1 MRILGISGSLR
12 RGSYNTLLLGAAAE
26 LLPEG
31 VELEIYEELETVPPY
46 NEDRDTDD
54 APLPAERLRAA
65 IEESDAVLIAT
76 PEYNGSV
83 PGQLKNA
90 VDWASRPHRV
100 SALWGKPAVV
110 VGASTGMFGA
120 VWAQAELRKILG
132 TAGARVV
139 EAEVAVGRAASR
151 FDAEGR
157 LVDDEI
163 RDELRASLDALVA
176 ETPPQAAAEVAPR
189 LVAA

>member
-1 MRILGISGSLR
+1 MRVLAISGSLR
-12 RGSYNTLLLGAAAE
+12 QGSYNTQLLRAAE
-26 LLPEG
+26 ELVPGDVTLELYD
-31 VELEIYEELETVPPY
+31 ELESVPPY

-54 APLPAERLRAA
+54 APPAVVRLREA
-65 IEESDAVLIAT
+65 IAGADTVLIAT

-90 VDWASRPHRV
+90 IDWASRPV
-100 SALWGKPAVV
+100 GAGAALWGKPVAV
-110 VGASTGMFGA
+110 VGASTGMYGA

-139 EAEVAVGRAASR
+139 DAEVAVGRAAER
-151 FDAEGR
+151 FDENGR
-157 LVDDEI
+157 VIDEEI
-163 RDELRASLDALVA
+163 RDELSEAVGALVA
-176 ETPPQAAAEVAPR
+176 AAGPQ